1 MPTSVIGVI
10 GRVIGIYRFF
20 DTLFGGTGGNF
31 ANVRV
36 AASLNGNG
44 DSTNGDGSIGSIC
57 IYKENQQIL
66 SKTGG
71 GYISSGG
78 FKDFKLPQIKGQKAT
93 YIQLYATADAI
104 CIPYMTVTWADK
116 GKYGWV
122 GDFGGTCGL
131 EWYYSNVYV
140 SLFLWVFVYYVLP
153 GN

>member
-1 MPTSVIGVI
+1 VLLAVLSA
-10 GRVIGIYRFF
+10 F
-20 DTLFGGTGGNF
+20 
-31 ANVRV
+31 
-36 AASLNGNG
+36 
-44 DSTNGDGSIGSIC
+44 IGSSILFSVVLAV
-57 IYKENQQIL
+57 ILPTFVLRLLYKENQQIL